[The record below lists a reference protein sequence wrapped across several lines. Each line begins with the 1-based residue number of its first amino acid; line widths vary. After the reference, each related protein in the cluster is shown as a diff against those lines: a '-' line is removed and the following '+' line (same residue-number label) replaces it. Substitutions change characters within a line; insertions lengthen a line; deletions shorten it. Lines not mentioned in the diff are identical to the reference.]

1 MFFWTRTMYFLQ
13 VFWNDSAS
21 REEFVFGQPPRMI
34 LRSFFSSKCSLNAL
48 NAVVPTPTRENY
60 LDKNHDRFHSM
71 SENDEEVF
79 FKRYNHQ
86 QIFLL
91 ELGIA
96 ILITL
101 RKTFFLSSKRFR
113 SLYEISSSF
122 FSKQALQKFF
132 WSKHCLSDKFS
143 EKFRPVNWKVFV
155 QPPGPIL
162 RWFFSSKSSF
172 GHIECS
178 FHKMTKRMRKT
189 PKLFASMSKSD
200 ETFASNKSSFSAKC
214 SLGQLECSVNNS
226 GSTLLQSKWDVFCSR
241 PESE

>member
-1 MFFWTRTMYFLQ
+1 
-13 VFWNDSAS
+13 
-21 REEFVFGQPPRMI
+21 
-34 LRSFFSSKCSLNAL
+34 
-48 NAVVPTPTRENY
+48 
-60 LDKNHDRFHSM
+60 M

-79 FKRYNHQ
+79 FKRYNHH

-96 ILITL
+96 VLITL
-101 RKTFFLSSKRFR
+101 RKTFLLKSKWFR
-113 SLYEISSSF
+113 SLYEICSSF
-122 FSKQALQKFF
+122 FFQNKPSKMFF
-132 WSKHCLSDKFS
+132 RSKHCLSDKFS
-143 EKFRPVNWKVFV
+143 EKFRLVDWKVFV

-162 RWFFSSKSSF
+162 RSFFSSKSSF

-226 GSTLLQSKWDVFCSR
+226 GSNLLQSKWDVFCSR